1 MIVLD
6 ASALLAYLFK
16 ETGHEEVAQHI
27 DDCCL
32 STVNLSEV
40 IGRFARDGH
49 DVQQVLNR
57 ILSTTI
63 DIVPFTAVQAALA
76 ASLLPQTKP
85 LGLSLADRACLS
97 LALSRKIPVITADK
111 VWSQTSFG
119 LQITIL
125 R

>member
-16 ETGHEEVAQHI
+16 ESGHEVVAQYMG
-27 DDCCL
+27 DCCL

-49 DVQQVLNR
+49 DPQQVFTR
-57 ILSTTI
+57 LSAAGI
-63 DIVPFTAVQAALA
+63 EFVPFTAVQATLA

-97 LALSRKIPVITADK
+97 LALARNIPVITADQA
-111 VWSQTSFG
+111 WQQTNFG
-119 LQITIL
+119 LQIIVI